1 MLPDFRNTE
10 SLISASHRPEI
21 SQEFNWINC
30 WYPIIFVQD
39 LPQKRPY
46 GFSVYD
52 EPLVLFRDANG
63 KFGCLQDICPHRTA
77 KLSQGQVVDG
87 KLECLYHGW
96 QFNANGKCLHIPQLS
111 PGSKIPHNACVKS
124 FTVIERQ
131 GIVWMWPGN
140 AEESDEKLI
149 PVLAELDD
157 PKFIKTDYLLD
168 LPYDQSYFIE
178 NVIDPAHFPI
188 NHNGKRFKRKDAQP
202 LEMEVIDVSSR
213 GIRGR
218 YRNQQTN
225 EPWVSLE
232 FIAPNLVRYA
242 SWKEQSLFGGAD
254 LYSIPTGRGKCKI
267 LLRNYDSVLTWRN
280 KLQPRWLEHCSRHF
294 ILEGDAELIR
304 EQQMQIENLAKSM
317 KELFLPLKT
326 SDVLVI
332 EYRKWLD
339 KYGID
344 LPFYQGY
351 ETSNLNG
358 VLQSVEIGNRFTRH
372 TQICNSCN
380 RVHQISNRVKQSF
393 IIAAIILAAIAMITE
408 NYQARIIGVSLFILS
423 LSIASA
429 AQKVKILLERNY
441 LRQYITT
448 EKIN

>member
-1 MLPDFRNTE
+1 MLTDSPDPE
-10 SLISASHRPEI
+10 LLVSALPRPEI
-21 SQEFNWINC
+21 SQEFNWRNC
-30 WYPIIFVQD
+30 WYPIIFVRD

-46 GFSVYD
+46 GFSLYD
-52 EPLVLFRDANG
+52 EPLVLFRDAHG

-96 QFNANGKCLHIPQLS
+96 QFSANGKCVHIPQLS
-111 PGSKIPHNACVKS
+111 AGSKIPHNACVKS
-124 FTVIERQ
+124 FAVTEKQ
-131 GIVWMWPGN
+131 GIVWMWSGN
-140 AEESDEKLI
+140 AQAADEKMI

-178 NVIDPAHFPI
+178 NVIDPAHIPI
-188 NHNGKRFKRKDAQP
+188 NHHGKRFKREDAQA
-202 LEMEVIDVSSR
+202 LEMEVIDVSSQ

-225 EPWVSLE
+225 EPWIVLE

-242 SWKEQSLFGGAD
+242 VWKEQGLFAGAE
-254 LYSIPTGRGKCKI
+254 LYSIPTGKGKCKI
-267 LLRNYDSVLTWRN
+267 LLRNYNSVLPWVK
-280 KLQPRWLEHCSRHF
+280 KLQPVWIEHCFRH
-294 ILEGDAELIR
+294 ILLEGDAEIIR
-304 EQQMQIENLAKSM
+304 EQQMQIERLGKSM

-339 KYGID
+339 KYGTD

-351 ETSNLNG
+351 ATSNLNG
-358 VLQSVEIGNRFTRH
+358 ILQSLDIGDRFTRH

-380 RVHQISNRVKQSF
+380 RAHQISNRVKHSLVVT
-393 IIAAIILAAIAMITE
+393 AIILAAIAMITE
-408 NYQARIIGVSLFILS
+408 NYQARVFVVTLFILS
-423 LSIASA
+423 LTIAFA
-429 AQKVKILLERNY
+429 AHKVKILLERNY
-441 LRQYITT
+441 VRQYITT
-448 EKIN
+448 EK